1 MIKKLPNILKLEIKK
16 SFETRYGENPHQRGA
31 FYINLKEKDS
41 LSIQNFIKLQG
52 KEISFNNLLDAS
64 SVINALAEIEEK
76 RPACVIIKHG
86 NPCCAAYGKNPKELF
101 ENSAVALFSIMCE
114 IKKVKPLKSR
124 KISLKADNLQELMFS
139 WLQQLIALVDIEEMF
154 FSKFKIEKISDKR
167 LEATVYGEEISPKKG
182 KVVVKSVTNYRFK
195 VEKNSKSY
203 KATAILDI

>member
-1 MIKKLPNILKLEIKK
+1 MKFKIIE
-16 SFETRYGENPHQRGA
+16 EVT
-31 FYINLKEKDS
+31 
-41 LSIQNFIKLQG
+41 
-52 KEISFNNLLDAS
+52 
-64 SVINALAEIEEK
+64 AEIGFES
-76 RPACVIIKHG
+76 
-86 NPCCAAYGKNPKELF
+86 YGKNPKELF